1 MYTQIHPVYYSWRSS
16 PSRRQ
21 RTTAPTLT
29 TRPLSPARGRLDQ
42 VRAFA
47 PESTAVLL
55 CATKTDE
62 LSEDERA
69 RVCSRAGVIARAA
82 RVQHV
87 MTSSKH
93 GTAVRAAFEMLAR
106 EVRAASVRR
115 RQKESSALAASKSG
129 WSALA
134 PLMQPCSCWAPPGCC
149 LPMPWQRVEGHPP
162 AVGRI
167 VSN

>member
-1 MYTQIHPVYYSWRSS
+1 
-16 PSRRQ
+16 
-21 RTTAPTLT
+21 
-29 TRPLSPARGRLDQ
+29 